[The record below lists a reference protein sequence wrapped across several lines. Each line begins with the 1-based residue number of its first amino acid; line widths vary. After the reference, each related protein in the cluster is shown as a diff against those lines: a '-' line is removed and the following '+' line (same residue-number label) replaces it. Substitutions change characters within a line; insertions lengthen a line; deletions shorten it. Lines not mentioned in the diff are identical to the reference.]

1 MNSAFIADVT
11 YPDGTV
17 VEDNANIAKV
27 WSIQNTG
34 TCTWDDGFSLQPVTG
49 RRKRDLGNQ
58 IRKSEFVR
66 TGRNCRDQDRC
77 ENTLD
82 RRRMGR
88 VLENAGR

>member
-34 TCTWDDGFSLQPVTG
+34 TCTWDDGFSLQPITG
-49 RRKRDLGNQ
+49 DAKGTWVIIKQRSLL
-58 IRKSEFVR
+58 IRMKLSR
-66 TGRNCRDQDRC
+66 SG
-77 ENTLD
+77 
-82 RRRMGR
+82 
-88 VLENAGR
+88 